1 MRSHIEIKREYG
13 DGASA
18 ECVMKALL
26 PDNRGVPADTKIV
39 MHVKGSALIAEVS
52 SNGDLSSFLR
62 TVDDLLLCLQ
72 AAEGALRSGR

>member
-1 MRSHIEIKREYG
+1 MRSHIEIKREYS

-18 ECVMKALL
+18 ERVIRALL
-26 PDNRGVPADTKIV
+26 PDNRGVPADTKIA
-39 MHVKGSALIAEVS
+39 MHAEGSTLIVEVS
-52 SNGDLSSFLR
+52 SNGDLPSFLR

>member
-1 MRSHIEIKREYG
+1 MRSHIEIKREYS

-18 ECVMKALL
+18 EHVIRALL
-26 PDNRGVPADTKIV
+26 PDNREVPADTKIA
-39 MHVKGSALIAEVS
+39 MHAEGSTLIVEVS
-52 SNGDLSSFLR
+52 SNGDLPSFLR

>member
-1 MRSHIEIKREYG
+1 MRSHIEIKREYS

-18 ECVMKALL
+18 ERVIRALL
-26 PDNRGVPADTKIV
+26 PDNRGVPADTKIA
-39 MHVKGSALIAEVS
+39 MHAEGSVLIMEVS
-52 SNGDLSSFLR
+52 SNGDLPSFLR